1 MVYHTSFT
9 SQRVRSEASWSL
21 GQGISMK
28 FQILSER
35 IPFAG
40 QGTTCSLPLTDSKAS
55 PHRLILVV
63 FKGGKAPLPVSP
75 QYRQLSTLSFM
86 CVCMTAYSS
95 LRWRMCI
102 YVYINV
108 GSEENLGCRPQERR
122 YPPPLKQDLSLT
134 WSSPIRLAALASGS
148 PGLGLQAH
156 ATVSVFLCRFWGLKT
171 PLVKLARYTCH
182 RLSDIPS
189 ERASEKRAIPLGH
202 RRDH

>member
-21 GQGISMK
+21 GQGVSMK

-35 IPFAG
+35 MPFAG

-75 QYRQLSTLSFM
+75 QYRPLSTLSFM

-108 GSEENLGCRPQERR
+108 GSEENLGC
-122 YPPPLKQDLSLT
+122 PPPLKQDLSLT

-156 ATVSVFLCRFWGLKT
+156 ATMSVFLCRFWGLKT
-171 PLVKLARYTCH
+171 PLVIPARYTCH

-189 ERASEKRAIPLGH
+189 ERASEKRAVPLGH

>member
-21 GQGISMK
+21 GQDVSMK

-75 QYRQLSTLSFM
+75 QYRPLSTLSFV
-86 CVCMTAYSS
+86 CVHDCIFISVLEDVY
-95 LRWRMCI
+95 LRVHKCGVRGKPW
-102 YVYINV
+102 V
-108 GSEENLGCRPQERR
+108 S
-122 YPPPLKQDLSLT
+122 
-134 WSSPIRLAALASGS
+134 ASG
-148 PGLGLQAH
+148 
-156 ATVSVFLCRFWGLKT
+156 T
-171 PLVKLARYTCH
+171 PLSTSFETGSVIDLEVTN
-182 RLSDIPS
+182 
-189 ERASEKRAIPLGH
+189 
-202 RRDH
+202 